1 MGTVITT
8 TIMITLLLISSL
20 IVLTAT
26 EAHPQYQYS
35 REIRDSPG
43 QVEISLYQYYV
54 QKYGRP
60 SSIIHPSAVSTIP
73 HYPPNPADIVL
84 PEEDNPYDPYDQD
97 DDPLCRD
104 VYIPEYCN

>member
-1 MGTVITT
+1 MATT
-8 TIMITLLLISSL
+8 HQRTKVRAGQL
-20 IVLTAT
+20 
-26 EAHPQYQYS
+26 
-35 REIRDSPG
+35 RGEIRDSPG

-54 QKYGRP
+54 QKHGRLP
-60 SSIIHPSAVSTIP
+60 VYLPVSTAP